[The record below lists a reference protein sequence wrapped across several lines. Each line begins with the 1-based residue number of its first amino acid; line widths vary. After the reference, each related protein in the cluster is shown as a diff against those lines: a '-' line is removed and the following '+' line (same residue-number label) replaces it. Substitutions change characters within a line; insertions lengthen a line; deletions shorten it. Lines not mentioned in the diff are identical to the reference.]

1 MQWVMRISS
10 LIVLSSYAVL
20 GQTAEPAFEVASIKP
35 AAPAASGSSTNT
47 SQGMLRM
54 TNVTLKRCI
63 QLAYRIQEYQVSGG
77 PNWLET
83 ARFDIVA
90 KTGGSDEK
98 LPKAA
103 RQERMEAMLRTL
115 LADRFQLEIH
125 RETKVL
131 PAYTLTVGKNGHKLK
146 EAEPGEGS
154 STSTGR
160 GRLTAKRVSMADL
173 AIRLS
178 SLMDRPV
185 VDMTGVKGTFDLS
198 MEWAPDDAQPT
209 ARPGGND
216 EVWIEKSSGPSI
228 FTAIQEQLGLRLEA
242 QKAPVEKI
250 VIDRA
255 ERPSDN

>member
-1 MQWVMRISS
+1 MS
-10 LIVLSSYAVL
+10 
-20 GQTAEPAFEVASIKP
+20 
-35 AAPAASGSSTNT
+35 
-47 SQGMLRM
+47 
-54 TNVTLKRCI
+54 NVTLKRCI

-77 PNWLET
+77 PNWLDT
-83 ARFDIVA
+83 ARFNITA
-90 KTGGSDEK
+90 KAADSDEK
-98 LPKAA
+98 LPNDVHQK
-103 RQERMEAMLRTL
+103 RMEAMLRTL

-131 PAYTLTVGKNGHKLK
+131 PAYTLTVGKNGPKLK

-185 VDMTGVKGTFDLS
+185 VDMTGIQGTFDLAL
-198 MEWAPDDAQPT
+198 EWTPDDTQP
-209 ARPGGND
+209 AAKPGGNE

-228 FTAIQEQLGLRLEA
+228 FTAIQEQLGMRLEA
-242 QKAPVEKI
+242 QKAPVKKI

-255 ERPSDN
+255 ERPSEN

>member
-1 MQWVMRISS
+1 MQWVTRISS
-10 LIVLSSYAVL
+10 LVVLSSYAVL
-20 GQTAEPAFEVASIKP
+20 GQSVEPAFEVASIKP
-35 AAPAASGSSTNT
+35 ADPAANGSSTRT
-47 SQGMLRM
+47 SQGRLTM

-63 QLAYRIQEYQVSGG
+63 QIAYRIQEYQVSGG
-77 PNWLET
+77 PNWLDT

-90 KTGGSDEK
+90 KAADSDEK
-98 LPKAA
+98 LPNAV
-103 RQERMEAMLRTL
+103 RQERMEAMIRTL
-115 LADRFQLEIH
+115 LEDRFQLAIH

-154 STSTGR
+154 STSSGR
-160 GRLTAKRVSMADL
+160 GKLTAKRVSMADL
-173 AIRLS
+173 AVRLS

-185 VDMTGVKGTFDLS
+185 VDMTGVKGTFDLAL
-198 MEWAPDDAQPT
+198 EWTPDDA
-209 ARPGGND
+209 AKPGGND
-216 EVWIEKSSGPSI
+216 EVLIEKSSGPSI

-255 ERPSDN
+255 EKPSDN

>member
-1 MQWVMRISS
+1 MQWVTRISS
-10 LIVLSSYAVL
+10 LVVLSSYAVL
-20 GQTAEPAFEVASIKP
+20 GQPVEPAFEVASIKP
-35 AAPAASGSSTNT
+35 ADPAANGSSTRT
-47 SQGMLRM
+47 SQGRLTM

-63 QLAYRIQEYQVSGG
+63 QIAYRIQEYQVSGG
-77 PNWLET
+77 PNWLDT

-90 KTGGSDEK
+90 KAADSDEK
-98 LPKAA
+98 LPNTV
-103 RQERMEAMLRTL
+103 RQERMEAMIRTL
-115 LADRFQLEIH
+115 LGDRFQLAIH
-125 RETKVL
+125 RETKLL

-154 STSTGR
+154 STSSGR
-160 GRLTAKRVSMADL
+160 GKLTAKRVSMADL

-185 VDMTGVKGTFDLS
+185 VDMTGVKGTFDLAL
-198 MEWAPDDAQPT
+198 EWTPDDAQP
-209 ARPGGND
+209 AAKPGGNE
-216 EVWIEKSSGPSI
+216 EVDKASGPSI

-255 ERPSDN
+255 ERPSEN